1 MTRRIIVLIVGWLLV
16 GFTIPVLI
24 RIDLGVSPY
33 DVLNTAIG
41 RWLHIEPGTAAWL
54 SAALLLSAAFVLGE
68 RPGIATFAGAF
79 AVGALVNA
87 GLWVL
92 PDTLPLAVGVGLMA
106 PLLLVLYLGV
116 CCIILSALG
125 AGPTEVFM
133 LGLVRHGMSF
143 NLSRWLIEAGCALVG
158 AVFGGAI
165 GVMTVVMVFGA
176 GPLIAVLLP
185 RVSARTGLPVPGQSA
200 PVVSP

>member
-1 MTRRIIVLIVGWLLV
+1 MTRRIAVLLV
-16 GFTIPVLI
+16 GWVLVGITIPVLI

-41 RWLHIEPGTAAWL
+41 RRLGIQPGTAAWL
-54 SAALLLSAAFVLGE
+54 SAAALLSVAFLLGE

-79 AVGALVNA
+79 AVGAMVNA
-87 GLWVL
+87 GLWLL
-92 PDTLPLAVGVGLMA
+92 PDTLPMVLRLGLIP

-133 LGLVRHGMSF
+133 LGLVHHGMSF
-143 NLSRWLIEAGCALVG
+143 HLSRWLIEAGCALVG
-158 AVFGGAI
+158 AAMGGAI
-165 GVMTVVMVFGA
+165 GLITGVMVFGA
-176 GPLIAVLLP
+176 GPAIAILLP
-185 RVSARTGLPVPGQSA
+185 RVSARVGLPIPGQ
-200 PVVSP
+200 

>member
-1 MTRRIIVLIVGWLLV
+1 MTRRIAVLLV
-16 GFTIPVLI
+16 GWVLVGITIPVLI

-41 RWLHIEPGTAAWL
+41 RRLGIQPGTAAWL
-54 SAALLLSAAFVLGE
+54 SAAALLSAAFLLGE

-79 AVGALVNA
+79 AVGAMVNA
-87 GLWVL
+87 GLWLL
-92 PDTLPLAVGVGLMA
+92 PDTLPMVLRLGLIP

-133 LGLVRHGMSF
+133 LGLVHHGMSF
-143 NLSRWLIEAGCALVG
+143 HLSRWLIEAGCALVG
-158 AVFGGAI
+158 AAMGGAI
-165 GVMTVVMVFGA
+165 GLVTGVMVFGA
-176 GPLIAVLLP
+176 GPAIAILLP
-185 RVSARTGLPVPGQSA
+185 RVSARVDLPIPGQ
-200 PVVSP
+200 